1 MEKKTDLRIIK
12 TKKVIYE
19 ALIDLMK
26 EKTFEEIKV
35 SDICNKALINRSTFY
50 AHYEDKYELLVEFI
64 NDLKSNFTNELDKRK
79 HITDTRE
86 YYMELIKLFIDHV
99 EEYRDI
105 YSSIMTNNRNSI
117 MMDILLSVINED
129 ISKKIKNDK
138 RNSSIPK
145 VIIAKF
151 YLGGLLSLGIVL
163 SIKTG
168 FNKELDSLNKSSFFN
183 YPLVISKNNYVDD
196 FSNKVENKNG
206 VNVKKGSFVT
216 NEIDDKLISLVNN
229 IDKKY

>member
-79 HITDTRE
+79 HITD
-86 YYMELIKLFIDHV
+86 
-99 EEYRDI
+99 
-105 YSSIMTNNRNSI
+105 
-117 MMDILLSVINED
+117 
-129 ISKKIKNDK
+129 
-138 RNSSIPK
+138 
-145 VIIAKF
+145 
-151 YLGGLLSLGIVL
+151 
-163 SIKTG
+163 
-168 FNKELDSLNKSSFFN
+168 
-183 YPLVISKNNYVDD
+183 
-196 FSNKVENKNG
+196 
-206 VNVKKGSFVT
+206 
-216 NEIDDKLISLVNN
+216 
-229 IDKKY
+229 